1 MEITRTFDFLE
12 QLKEKY
18 AHKTDILAQK
28 KNGIWKKISVDE
40 YYEKAHLLSYG
51 FLALG
56 LQPQDKVVTV
66 TNNRPEWNFIDMAL
80 GMANL
85 VHVPVYP
92 TLGIEDYKYIIHHSD
107 AKLVIIGNEIIFN
120 VVYPAIQAL
129 EVKPIVYTVNPIENQ
144 KHLDDIS
151 LLGLNTKN
159 IYNKTIE
166 ENKKNIKPEDLC
178 TIIYTS
184 GTTGTPKGV
193 MLSHRAI
200 TFNAMAHGNMQ
211 IVDHRHRM
219 LSFLPLCHIYE
230 RSMNYSF
237 QYLGVSIYYAESL
250 STIGADLKD
259 GNVNGFCSVPRVLEM
274 TFEKFRSAGK
284 DLKGMK
290 KKIYFW
296 AFNAGQIFDNNN
308 KSPFYKLKYLIADKL
323 IYSKWRENLGGNE
336 LLIVSG
342 GSSIQPKIVRLFT
355 AAKMKVVEGYGLTET
370 SPVIAVNRPKDNLV
384 LIGSVGKLID
394 GIEVKLADD
403 GEILTK
409 GVCLM
414 MGYYKD
420 PAYTQEVIDEEGWF
434 HTGDIGEFT
443 KDGYLRITDR
453 KKDIFKLSSGKYIA
467 PQLLEN
473 KIKESPFIENVM
485 IIGENQKFVSA
496 LISPNFNYLHFW
508 GSKHKLHYRDN
519 DELVENP
526 LTVQRIK
533 KEIDQ
538 INEKLAPHE
547 QVKRFRVVHEE
558 WGSATGELSPTLK
571 LKRNAMLKKYEATI
585 SEIFGSY
592 FD

>member
-18 AHKTDILAQK
+18 AQKTDILAQK
-28 KNGIWKKISVDE
+28 KNGVWKKISVDE

-56 LQPQDKVVTV
+56 LQPQDKVVTI

-120 VVYPAIQAL
+120 VVHPAIQAL

-159 IYNKTIE
+159 IYNKVIE
-166 ENKKNIKPEDLC
+166 ENKKTIKPEDLC

-184 GTTGTPKGV
+184 GTTGLPKGV
-193 MLSHRAI
+193 MLSHRSI

-296 AFNAGQIFDNNN
+296 AFNAGQTFDNNN
-308 KSPFYKLKYLIADKL
+308 KSPFYRLKYFIADKL

-434 HTGDIGEFT
+434 HTSDIGEFT

-453 KKDIFKLSSGKYIA
+453 KKDIFKLSCGKYIA

-519 DELVENP
+519 DELIENP

-558 WGSATGELSPTLK
+558 WGTATGELSPTLK
-571 LKRNAMLKKYEATI
+571 LKRSAMMEKYKATI
-585 SEIFGSY
+585 AEIFGSY

>member
-1 MEITRTFDFLE
+1 MGITRVFDFLE
-12 QLKEKY
+12 NLKEKY
-18 AHKTDILAQK
+18 AYKTDILAQK
-28 KNGIWKKISVDE
+28 KNGVWKKVSVDE
-40 YYEKAHLLSYG
+40 YYEIAHLFSYG

-56 LQPQDKVVTV
+56 LQPQDKVVTI

-80 GMANL
+80 SMANL

-92 TLGIEDYKYIIHHSD
+92 TLGIEDYKYIINHSD
-107 AKLVIIGNEIIFN
+107 AKLVIIGDNVIFN
-120 VVYPAIQAL
+120 IVNLAIQAL
-129 EVKPIVYTVNPIENQ
+129 EVKPIVYTINSIENQ
-144 KHLDDIS
+144 KKLEEIK
-151 LLGLNTKN
+151 LLGINTKN
-159 IYNKTIE
+159 IYSSIIE

-184 GTTGTPKGV
+184 GTTGLPKGV
-193 MLSHRAI
+193 MLSHRSI

-211 IVDHRHRM
+211 IIDHRHRM

-237 QYLGVSIYYAESL
+237 QYLGISIYYAESL
-250 STIGADLKD
+250 NTIGADLKD

-274 TFEKFRSAGK
+274 TFDKFRSAGK

-296 AFNAGQIFDNNN
+296 AFNAGQKYDNNK
-308 KSPFYKLKYLIADKL
+308 KSLFYKLKYLIADKL
-323 IYSKWRENLGGNE
+323 VYSKWRTNLGGNE
-336 LLIVSG
+336 LLIISG
-342 GSSIQPKIVRLFT
+342 GSSIQSKIVRLFT
-355 AAKMKVVEGYGLTET
+355 AAKMQVIEGYGLTET

-384 LIGSVGKLID
+384 LIGSVGKIID
-394 GIEVKLADD
+394 GIGVKLAED

-420 PAYTQEVIDEEGWF
+420 PEYTKQVIDEEGWF
-434 HTGDIGEFT
+434 HTGDIGEFNEHNF
-443 KDGYLRITDR
+443 LRITDR
-453 KKDIFKLSSGKYIA
+453 KKDIFKLCSGKYIA
-467 PQLLEN
+467 PQFLEN
-473 KIKESPFIENVM
+473 KLKESPFIENAMV
-485 IIGENQKFVSA
+485 IGENQKFVSA

-508 GSKHKLHYRDN
+508 GSKYNLHYRDN
-519 DELVENP
+519 DELIENP
-526 LTVQRIK
+526 LIVKRIK
-533 KEIDQ
+533 KEIDM

-558 WGSATGELSPTLK
+558 WGTASGELSPTLK
-571 LKRNAMLKKYEATI
+571 IKRDMMLKKYEETI
-585 SEIFGSY
+585 SEIFDSH

>member
-12 QLKEKY
+12 QLKEKF
-18 AHKTDILAQK
+18 AFKTDILSQK
-28 KNGIWKKISVDE
+28 KNGVWIKFSVE
-40 YYEKAHLLSYG
+40 NYYEIAHLLSYG

-56 LQPQDKVVTV
+56 LQPKDKVVTI

-80 GMANL
+80 GLANL

-92 TLGIEDYKYIIHHSD
+92 TLGTDDYTYIINHSD
-107 AKLVIIGNEIIFN
+107 AKLIIIGNETIFGIVN
-120 VVYPAIQAL
+120 PAIQTFDN
-129 EVKPIVYTVNPIENQ
+129 KPIIYTINQIENQ
-144 KHLDDIS
+144 KNVEEIK
-151 LLGLNTKN
+151 LLGINTRT
-159 IYNKTIE
+159 IYSPIIE
-166 ENKKNIKPEDLC
+166 ENKKNIKGDDLC

-184 GTTGTPKGV
+184 GTTGLPKGV

-211 IVDHRHRM
+211 IVDHHHRM

-230 RSMNYSF
+230 RSMNYSY

-284 DLKGMK
+284 DLKGIK

-296 AFNAGQIFDNNN
+296 AFNAGQKFDNNK
-308 KSPFYKLKYLIADKL
+308 KSPLYLLKYKIADKL
-323 IYSKWRENLGGNE
+323 IYSKWRTSLGGNE

-342 GSSIQPKIVRLFT
+342 GSSIQAKIVRLFT
-355 AAKMKVVEGYGLTET
+355 AAKMRVVEGYGLTET

-384 LIGSVGKLID
+384 LIGTVGKLID
-394 GIEVKLADD
+394 GIEMKLADD

-420 PAYTQEVIDEEGWF
+420 PEYTKQVIDEQGWF

-473 KIKESPFIENVM
+473 KLKESPFIDNAM

-519 DELVENP
+519 DELVENT
-526 LTVQRIK
+526 LTIQRIK
-533 KEIDQ
+533 KEIDC
-538 INEKLAPHE
+538 INQKLAPHE
-547 QVKRFRVVHEE
+547 QVKRFRIIHEE
-558 WGSATGELSPTLK
+558 WGTSTGELSPTLK
-571 LKRNAMLKKYEATI
+571 LKRTNMLKKYEKTI
-585 SEIFGSY
+585 NEIFGSH

>member
-18 AHKTDILAQK
+18 AYKTDILAQK
-28 KNGIWKKISVDE
+28 KNGVWKKISVDE

-51 FLALG
+51 FLVLG
-56 LQPQDKVVTV
+56 LQPQDKVVTI

-120 VVYPAIQAL
+120 VVYPAIQTL

-308 KSPFYKLKYLIADKL
+308 KSPFYRLKYFIADKL

-453 KKDIFKLSSGKYIA
+453 KKDIFKLSSGKYIS

-585 SEIFGSY
+585 AEIFGSY

>member
-18 AHKTDILAQK
+18 AYKTDILAQK
-28 KNGIWKKISVDE
+28 KNGVWKKISVDE

-56 LQPQDKVVTV
+56 LQPQDKVVTI

-120 VVYPAIQAL
+120 VVYPAIQTL

-308 KSPFYKLKYLIADKL
+308 KSPFYRLKYLIADKL

-453 KKDIFKLSSGKYIA
+453 KKDIFKLSSGKYIS

-519 DELVENP
+519 DELIENP

-558 WGSATGELSPTLK
+558 WGTTTGELSPTLK
-571 LKRNAMLKKYEATI
+571 LKRSAMMEKYKATI
-585 SEIFGSY
+585 AEIFGSY

>member
-1 MEITRTFDFLE
+1 MEISRTFDFLE
-12 QLKEKY
+12 QLNEKY
-18 AHKTDILAQK
+18 AYKTDILSQK
-28 KNGIWKKISVDE
+28 KNGVWIKHSVKD
-40 YYEKAHLLSYG
+40 YYEISHFLSYG

-56 LQPQDKVVTV
+56 LHPQDKVITI

-80 GMANL
+80 GLANL
-85 VHVPVYP
+85 VHIPIYP
-92 TLGIEDYKYIIHHSD
+92 TLGIEDYKYIINHSD
-107 AKLVIIGNEIIFN
+107 AKLVIIGNETIFG
-120 VVYPAIQAL
+120 VVNPAIQAL
-129 EVKPIVYTVNPIENQ
+129 ENKPVVYTVNKIEDQ
-144 KHLDDIS
+144 KNLEEIKQLGIS
-151 LLGLNTKN
+151 TQQSYSL
-159 IYNKTIE
+159 IVE
-166 ENKKNIKPEDLC
+166 ENKKKIKGDDLC

-184 GTTGTPKGV
+184 GTTGVPKGV

-219 LSFLPLCHIYE
+219 LSFLPLSHIYE

-237 QYLGVSIYYAESL
+237 QYLGVSIYYAESI

-284 DLKGMK
+284 DLKGIK

-296 AFNAGQIFDNNN
+296 AFNAGQKFDNNR
-308 KSPFYKLKYLIADKL
+308 KTPFYLFKYKIADKL
-323 IYSKWRENLGGNE
+323 VYSKWRTNLGGNE

-342 GSSIQPKIVRLFT
+342 GSSIQAKIVRLFT

-384 LIGSVGKLID
+384 LIGTVGKLID
-394 GIEVKLADD
+394 GIEVKLAED

-420 PAYTQEVIDEEGWF
+420 PDYTKHVIDEEGWF

-443 KDGYLRITDR
+443 KDGFLRITDR

-473 KIKESPFIENVM
+473 KLKESPFIENAMV
-485 IIGENQKFVSA
+485 IGENQKFVSA

-519 DELVENP
+519 DELIENS

-533 KEIDQ
+533 KEIDM
-538 INEKLAPHE
+538 INQKLAPHE
-547 QVKRFRVVHEE
+547 QIKRFRVVHEE
-558 WGSATGELSPTLK
+558 WNTATGELSPTLK
-571 LKRNAMLKKYEATI
+571 LKRNIMLKKYENI
-585 SEIFGSY
+585 INEIFGSNSE
-592 FD
+592 

>member
-18 AHKTDILAQK
+18 AYKTDILAQK
-28 KNGIWKKISVDE
+28 KNGVWKKISVDE

-56 LQPQDKVVTV
+56 LQPQDKVLTI

-120 VVYPAIQAL
+120 VVYPAIQTL

-308 KSPFYKLKYLIADKL
+308 KSPFYRLKYLIADKL

-453 KKDIFKLSSGKYIA
+453 KKDIFKLSSGKYIS

-519 DELVENP
+519 DELIENP

-558 WGSATGELSPTLK
+558 WGTTTGELSPTLK
-571 LKRNAMLKKYEATI
+571 LKRSAMMEKYKATI
-585 SEIFGSY
+585 AEIFGSY

>member
-28 KNGIWKKISVDE
+28 KNGVWKKISVDE

-56 LQPQDKVVTV
+56 LQPQDKVVTI

-85 VHVPVYP
+85 IHVPVYP

-308 KSPFYKLKYLIADKL
+308 KSPFYRLKYFIADKL

-414 MGYYKD
+414 MGYYKE
-420 PAYTQEVIDEEGWF
+420 PAYTQEVMDEEGWF

-453 KKDIFKLSSGKYIA
+453 KKDIFKLSSGKYIS

-519 DELVENP
+519 DELIENP

-558 WGSATGELSPTLK
+558 WGTTTGELSPTLK
-571 LKRNAMLKKYEATI
+571 LKRSAMMEKYKATI
-585 SEIFGSY
+585 AEIFGSY